1 MVLLVH
7 RHLLK
12 FLDLFKGIAMHL
24 IIDFFLIYI
33 LISFLF
39 NIIEDDEP
47 ISYPDYDYW
56 KEEKWKEDKS
66 KKIIPKTYMQY

>member
-1 MVLLVH
+1 
-7 RHLLK
+7 
-12 FLDLFKGIAMHL
+12 MHL

-33 LISFLF
+33 IISFLF
-39 NIIEDDEP
+39 NKIEDDEP

-56 KEEKWKEDKS
+56 IEQKWKENKS